1 MWGYQNLEGLEES
14 VNANPTF
21 VCGADP
27 NYKLTGNS
35 GRDRRTFLWPSCVT
49 AHSTSVLYFTPEQ
62 TFKVS
67 SSLLTGLR
75 IHSAT
80 PRVLKL
86 LGHLNQENPNIWFP
100 SHMLPP
106 GVNHQGK
113 SQQWDC
119 ALLVQLP
126 DTWELFLLFLLSQ
139 LCILNNVIFCVLG
152 GKDSGKWIHII

>member
-1 MWGYQNLEGLEES
+1 M
-14 VNANPTF
+14 
-21 VCGADP
+21 CGADP
-27 NYKLTGNS
+27 NYKLTANL
-35 GRDRRTFLWPSCVT
+35 GRDRQTFLWPSCVT

-67 SSLLTGLR
+67 SSLLKGLR

-80 PRVLKL
+80 LRVLKL

-126 DTWELFLLFLLSQ
+126 DTRELFLLFLLSQ

-152 GKDSGKWIHII
+152 GKDSGK